1 MLRLLLSSL
10 FLLATLGCASKPVAP
25 TNANFEE
32 ILKEFIEKHNI
43 PGGAMAVSKNGVFA
57 YNGAAGFSDKE
68 KQMLTSAATPFRIAS
83 STKPLTAIAVF
94 QLLEKSGGDIP
105 TALNRPV
112 FGNKG
117 YLPEYK
123 NIKDKRVLK
132 VTLKDLLQHTGGWGS
147 EKDDYDPQYDLF
159 NISKKMKSAAPA
171 DAKTVIRY
179 VLQYKNLDRA
189 PGSQYHYSNFGYNV
203 LARVIEKLSG
213 QPYEDYLK
221 TNVMAPLGIT
231 DMRIGGSRLI
241 ELLPEES
248 RYYDDPRSP
257 MVTSQFDGT
266 TKGPMAYNEFYLPT
280 MDGHGGWIGTPSD
293 LVLILH
299 AVTPGLG
306 KTQLLKPETVE
317 LMVAPNTNIGN
328 PTASMGWVSREGG
341 KEFGHAG
348 ALETGTLSYFVK
360 KSNGVAWA
368 VIFNRLPI
376 EKVEEIGPL
385 LQGLSQRMDQE
396 FTKLN

>member
-1 MLRLLLSSL
+1 MLRLILLSL
-10 FLLATLGCASKPVAP
+10 CLLAMGCASKTVAP
-25 TNANFEE
+25 VNANFED
-32 ILKEFIEKHNI
+32 ILKGFIEKHNI

-57 YNGAAGFSDKE
+57 YNGAAGFSDTE

-83 STKPLTAIAVF
+83 SSKPITAIAVF
-94 QLLEKSGGDIP
+94 QLLEKSGTDLQA
-105 TALNRPV
+105 ALNRPV
-112 FGNKG
+112 FGGKG

-123 NIKDKRVLK
+123 SIKDKRVLK
-132 VTLKDLLQHTGGWGS
+132 ITLKDLLQHTGGWGS
-147 EKDDYDPQYDLF
+147 TKDDYDPQYDLF
-159 NISKKMKSAAPA
+159 HIAKKMKVTPPA
-171 DAKTVIRY
+171 DAKSVIRY
-179 VLQYKNLDRA
+179 VLQFKNLDRA
-189 PGSQYHYSNFGYNV
+189 PGTQYHYSNFGYNV
-203 LARVIEKLSG
+203 LARVIEKLSS
-213 QPYEDYLK
+213 QNYEDYVKSQVL
-221 TNVMAPLGIT
+221 APLGIV

-266 TKGPMAYNEFYLPT
+266 TKGPMAYNEFYLPA

-299 AVTPGLG
+299 AVSPDLG
-306 KTQLLKPETVE
+306 KTQLLKPETVQ
-317 LMVAPNTNIGN
+317 LMTAPIANIGN

-341 KEFGHAG
+341 KEYGHAG
-348 ALETGTLSYFVK
+348 ALETGTLSYFVR

-368 VIFNRLPI
+368 VVFNRLPI

-396 FTKLN
+396 FTKLK